1 MTFEIIRQ
9 DITKVHVDA
18 IALKLSLSETDE
30 LLEAAGYALSNSQKF
45 DVIMKYFL
53 EKRIYDIFQINE
65 VLFTHDEPLLG
76 M

>member
-65 VLFTHDEPLLG
+65 VLFTHEEPLLG

>member
-65 VLFTHDEPLLG
+65 VLFIHDEPLLG